1 MGPACRGWT
10 VVGGRPSFPSYCHK
24 EEKARHG
31 AVLFLPSGLSEISPL
46 SSSAGLM
53 RTAQVEQ
60 REAMDWGN
68 IADLSINSLFSS
80 SLSVQDQER

>member
-1 MGPACRGWT
+1 
-10 VVGGRPSFPSYCHK
+10 
-24 EEKARHG
+24 
-31 AVLFLPSGLSEISPL
+31 
-46 SSSAGLM
+46 M